1 MAHTIEFDFRSSAE
15 MPRHRSGLDPM
26 KLDALRSHAPSSHL
40 LRIDNDGFVAARC
53 SLWTQYTPLV
63 EGRAAG
69 VVGHYA
75 ARDSEHG
82 VALLH
87 DAAVRLREQGCI
99 TAVGPMD
106 GNTWRRYRLVTW
118 HGDEAPFFLEPDNTD
133 ELPEHFLSA
142 GFAPLAGYTSALA
155 PDLSQADPRVPDAL
169 RRLTTEG
176 VTIRNI
182 DLDRFDAELC
192 AIHRMSLVSFANN
205 VLYTPIGEDEF
216 VEQYRP
222 VLPYVRRE
230 LVLIAERERDVV
242 GFVFAVPDLNQRKRG
257 VAMDTVVIKTLA
269 VHPGRRQAGLGTV
282 LMDLCREA
290 AHGLGFRR
298 AIHALMH
305 ESNVSQKVSAKT
317 AHTIRRYTLYARSLA
332 P

>member
-1 MAHTIEFDFRSSAE
+1 MSKTIEFDFRSSDA
-15 MPRHRSGLDPM
+15 MPLQRAGLETIS
-26 KLDALRSHAPSSHL
+26 LDTLRSHDPSMCL
-40 LRIDNDGFVAARC
+40 LRIDEDGFIVSRC
-53 SLWTQYTPLV
+53 SIWTRQTPVIDSLHV
-63 EGRAAG
+63 G
-69 VVGHYA
+69 VVGHYGA
-75 ARDSEHG
+75 ADHG
-82 VALLH
+82 QGIALLN
-87 DAAVRLREQGCI
+87 DAAALLRSRGFKVAI
-99 TAVGPMD
+99 GPMD

-118 HGDEAPFFLEPDNTD
+118 RGDEPPFFLEPDNAD
-133 ELPEHFLSA
+133 GLPEHFLSA

-155 PDLSQADPRVPDAL
+155 PDLSQEDPRVSDAL
-169 RRLTTEG
+169 RRLTSYG

-182 DLDRFDAELC
+182 DLNRFEAELR
-192 AIHRMSLVSFANN
+192 AIHRMSIVSFASNF
-205 VLYTPIGEDEF
+205 LYTPIGESEF
-216 VEQYRP
+216 VEQYQP

-230 LVLIAERERDVV
+230 LVLIAECAGDVV

-290 AHGLGFRR
+290 AHRLGFRR

-317 AHTIRRYTLYARSLA
+317 AHTIRRYTLYARSLT